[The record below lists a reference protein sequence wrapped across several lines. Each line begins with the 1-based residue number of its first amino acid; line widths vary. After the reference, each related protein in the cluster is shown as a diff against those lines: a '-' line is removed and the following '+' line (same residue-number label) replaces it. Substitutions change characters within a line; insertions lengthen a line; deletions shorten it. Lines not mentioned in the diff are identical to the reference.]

1 MRNNATLGLL
11 WAFSFVILEAAQA
24 VFFGGVFQ
32 DYDSFLIGGAVFG
45 FTAAGALIWTKVRT
59 PEQLTIAW
67 ANKGS
72 LLGLNVSTA
81 LVWIA
86 YFFALQMIEPAVV
99 FTVFS
104 GLIPIAILAASAC
117 RIPEASPLRNRVE
130 GVGLIVVAAGV
141 LYLAAI
147 TLLGQSGFVRGGWT
161 VALGGLLLTCVS
173 SISLA
178 AMMIYSRRLDTLSVA
193 PVAQYGLRF
202 PLYVMVALSAAWLGL
217 DGKGPVDPGG
227 LLAIIVIGFAI
238 MAFPV
243 FAMQKAISLMSTL
256 TLAAITAL
264 GPLFVFLFQII
275 EGRVAYAPATMTGL
289 TIYFAGAVLAA
300 YGGAR
305 HSSGK
310 SIPHEPT
317 DIAAKLDH
325 ELAKLD
331 TTHLR

>member
-1 MRNNATLGLL
+1 MDNATLGLI

-45 FTAAGALIWTKVRT
+45 FTAAGTLIWAKVRA
-59 PEQLTIAW
+59 PEQLRIAW
-67 ANKGS
+67 ANRAS
-72 LLGLNVSTA
+72 LLGLNLSTA

-104 GLIPIAILAASAC
+104 GLVPIAIVIAAAC
-117 RIPEASPLRNRVE
+117 GVPEASPLRNRVE
-130 GVGLIVVAAGV
+130 GVGLITVVIGV
-141 LYLAAI
+141 GYLAAI

-161 VALGGLLLTCVS
+161 AAMVGLLLTCVS
-173 SISLA
+173 AVSLA
-178 AMMIYSRRLDTLSVA
+178 AMMIYSRRLDRLGIA
-193 PVAQYGLRF
+193 PVAQYALRF
-202 PLYVMVALSAAWLGL
+202 PLYIVVALSAAWLGL
-217 DGKGPVDPGG
+217 DGKSPVDPSG
-227 LLAIIVIGFAI
+227 LLAVVVIGFAI

-264 GPLFVFLFQII
+264 GPLFVFLFQIG
-275 EGRVAYAPATMTGL
+275 EGRVAYAQATMTGL
-289 TIYFAGAVLAA
+289 MIYFAGAVLAA

-305 HSSGK
+305 HSGGK
-310 SIPHEPT
+310 VSVT
-317 DIAAKLDH
+317 
-325 ELAKLD
+325 
-331 TTHLR
+331 

>member
-1 MRNNATLGLL
+1 MNNAMLGLI
-11 WAFSFVILEAAQA
+11 WAFSFVILESAQA

-32 DYDSFLIGGAVFG
+32 DHDSFLIGGAVFG
-45 FTAAGALIWTKVRT
+45 LTAAGTLVWAKVRT
-59 PEQLTIAW
+59 PEQLKIAW
-67 ANKGS
+67 DNGAS
-72 LLGLNVSTA
+72 LFGLNLSTA

-104 GLIPIAILAASAC
+104 GLIPIAILVASAC
-117 RIPEASPLRNRVE
+117 GTPEASPLRNRVE
-130 GVGLIVVAAGV
+130 GVGLIAVVIGV
-141 LYLAAI
+141 GYLVAI

-161 VALGGLLLTCVS
+161 AAMAGLLLTCVS
-173 SISLA
+173 AVSLA
-178 AMMIYSRRLDTLSVA
+178 AMMIYSQRLDRLGIA
-193 PVAQYGLRF
+193 PIAQYGLRF

-217 DGKGPVDPGG
+217 DGKGPVDPSE
-227 LLAIIVIGFAI
+227 LLAVIVIGFAI

-264 GPLFVFLFQII
+264 GPLFVFLFQIV

-289 TIYFAGAVLAA
+289 MIYFAGAVLAA

-305 HSSGK
+305 HSGGK
-310 SIPHEPT
+310 SIVHKRK
-317 DIAAKLDH
+317 DIATKLDREIAKLH
-325 ELAKLD
+325 

>member
-1 MRNNATLGLL
+1 MSRATLGLM

-45 FTAAGALIWTKVRT
+45 FTAAGALIWAKART

-67 ANKGS
+67 ANKAS
-72 LLGLNVSTA
+72 LFGLNLSTA

-104 GLIPIAILAASAC
+104 GLIPVAILVASAC
-117 RIPEASPLRNRVE
+117 GVPEASPLRNRVE
-130 GVGLIVVAAGV
+130 GVGLIAVVIGV
-141 LYLAAI
+141 GYLAAI

-161 VALGGLLLTCVS
+161 AATAGLMLTCASAV
-173 SISLA
+173 SLA
-178 AMMIYSRRLDTLSVA
+178 AMMIYSQRLNRIGIA
-193 PVAQYGLRF
+193 PAAQYGLRF
-202 PLYVMVALSAAWLGL
+202 PLYVMVALSGAWLGL
-217 DGKGPVDPGG
+217 EGKGPVDPGG
-227 LLAIIVIGFAI
+227 LLAVIVIGFAI

-264 GPLFVFLFQII
+264 GPLFVFLFQIV

-289 TIYFAGAVLAA
+289 MIYFAGAVLAA

-305 HSSGK
+305 HSGQK
-310 SIPHEPT
+310 STLDKREDTTSKVDRAI
-317 DIAAKLDH
+317 AKLH
-325 ELAKLD
+325 

>member
-1 MRNNATLGLL
+1 MNNATLGLI

-59 PEQLTIAW
+59 PEQLKTAW
-67 ANKGS
+67 ANKAS
-72 LLGLNVSTA
+72 LFGLNLWTA

-104 GLIPIAILAASAC
+104 GLIPIAILVASAC
-117 RIPEASPLRNRVE
+117 GVREASPLRNRVE
-130 GVGLIVVAAGV
+130 GVGLITVVISVG
-141 LYLAAI
+141 YLAAI

-161 VALGGLLLTCVS
+161 AAIVGLLLTCVS
-173 SISLA
+173 AVSLA
-178 AMMIYSRRLDTLSVA
+178 AMMVYSHRLDRLGIA
-193 PVAQYGLRF
+193 PAAQYALRF
-202 PLYVMVALSAAWLGL
+202 PLYVAVALSAAWLGL
-217 DGKGPVDPGG
+217 GGKGPVDPGR
-227 LLAIIVIGFAI
+227 LLTVIVIGFAI

-264 GPLFVFLFQII
+264 GPLFVFLFQTV

-289 TIYFAGAVLAA
+289 MIYFAGAVLAA

-305 HSSGK
+305 HSGRK
-310 SIPHEPT
+310 STVHERK
-317 DIAAKLDH
+317 DITTKLDR
-325 ELAKLD
+325 EITKLH